1 MFNRR
6 FKSNLQG
13 SENSNLTLTLPEN
26 KQEGLLPNSF
36 YETSKT
42 TEQDERKYEKGK
54 VKANLTLKQRHVN
67 NNQYICK
74 QNQSVDVLEKII
86 LCVGIWGFS
95 Q

>member
-36 YETSKT
+36 YETNKT
-42 TEQDERKYEKGK
+42 TEQDQRKYESMRK
-54 VKANLTLKQRHVN
+54 
-67 NNQYICK
+67 
-74 QNQSVDVLEKII
+74 EK
-86 LCVGIWGFS
+86 
-95 Q
+95 